1 MGFLFSKDNENQIP
15 NNNIG
20 NEVNEIVPVNDN
32 DKIELRKKDNE
43 IFLCLKIYLCGSGK
57 GRDYL
62 LDIAFKDDIKD
73 PFLKK
78 KAHREFKTDQFHWIL
93 SNYSSDI
100 SSNDVFKK
108 IIKEI
113 KKDKNEI
120 DDENNKKILKQQ
132 IIICFG
138 EENAKRL
145 EHYFKEMRKPRIIF
159 VTESICEIEIDKRYI
174 TNIVTQGLEESHI
187 NSLIISTLWEFDCY
201 FNSRGNIMCRYTP
214 ENILKGFE
222 KDNSLFSINI
232 LLVGKSRTGKSSLI
246 NLIGGKM
253 IALESDDTVSV
264 TNNITEYYIYRNDDK
279 EIHGAIKLID
289 TPGIV
294 PFNKEPNYKRKEEII
309 MNMIKNNKNE
319 KKLEKQIHFILFILM
334 KDDLSIEGDN
344 IQELFE
350 NLKDCNI
357 PVYFIINKTEGDND
371 EEIDERREAIVEELG
386 EDYEELLNE
395 NNFINVN
402 LRKGEIEKIHG
413 ISKIF
418 KKISEYITNN
428 KILNENLKS
437 KIDNLL
443 GGFRKIEKKD
453 IFLSVKEED
462 KIEVNNLKKKIQFDE
477 RIKEIKDI
485 CNTNV
490 FFSKVIDYNQI
501 IEYGKTFAEICKNTI
516 ISLSKLNGILPSV
529 SEEIPLISILQ
540 GYMVKE
546 IEEGFCLN
554 VNSLSY
560 GLKLLQNN
568 VTDLFKK
575 KKLGDEKEGEKDDYD
590 ILNDDKLEDCFNIIE
605 KKIQD
610 FINKSN
616 KKLIFQLGN
625 LINKLGENLK
635 ENQIE
640 NIQNFNEV
648 YTDFIVKFC
657 IFFFEKE
664 IVESEGLTFMMNY
677 YNKLS
682 SLLEDINYYAN
693 KEDWDSFKM
702 EIKNKEIK

>member
-1 MGFLFSKDNENQIP
+1 MGSLYSKDKKDLLYYIK
-15 NNNIG
+15 NNIS
-20 NEVNEIVPVNDN
+20 NKLLPDY
-32 DKIELRKKDNE
+32 DNE
-43 IFLCLKIYLCGSGK
+43 LIQPYQKEGEKFLYLKIYLCGSGK
-57 GRDYL
+57 GRDNL
-62 LDIAFKDDIKD
+62 LNKVFKDDIKD

-443 GGFRKIEKKD
+443 DNFRKIEKND

-462 KIEVNNLKKKIQFDE
+462 KIKINELKKTMNFGE
-477 RIKEIKDI
+477 GMKEIKDI
-485 CNTNV
+485 CKTNV

-501 IEYGKTFAEICKNTI
+501 IEYGKTFAANCKKII
-516 ISLSKLNGILPSV
+516 ISLSKLKGILPSI
-529 SEEIPLISILQ
+529 SEDLPLISILQ

-554 VNSLSY
+554 VNSLNY
-560 GLKLLQNN
+560 GLKLLEHNCSI
-568 VTDLFKK
+568 LFKEQKLNNK
-575 KKLGDEKEGEKDDYD
+575 KEKEKTDYN
-590 ILNDDKLEDCFNIIE
+590 ILNEDKIKNCFDIIE
-605 KKIQD
+605 KKIQE
-610 FINKSN
+610 FLGKSN
-616 KKLIFQLGN
+616 TKFIIRLASFFNDIGEILKKNQ
-625 LINKLGENLK
+625 K
-635 ENQIE
+635 ENIK
-640 NIQNFNEV
+640 IFNEE
-648 YTDFIVKFC
+648 YTDFIEKFC

-664 IVESEGLTFMMNY
+664 IVESEGLTFMANY
-677 YNKLS
+677 YNKLRF
-682 SLLEDINYYAN
+682 LMEDINYYAN
-693 KEDWDSFKM
+693 KEDWDLFEM
-702 EIKNKEIK
+702 EIKN

>member
-1 MGFLFSKDNENQIP
+1 MN
-15 NNNIG
+15 
-20 NEVNEIVPVNDN
+20 
-32 DKIELRKKDNE
+32 
-43 IFLCLKIYLCGSGK
+43 
-57 GRDYL
+57 
-62 LDIAFKDDIKD
+62 
-73 PFLKK
+73 
-78 KAHREFKTDQFHWIL
+78 
-93 SNYSSDI
+93 
-100 SSNDVFKK
+100 
-108 IIKEI
+108 
-113 KKDKNEI
+113 
-120 DDENNKKILKQQ
+120 
-132 IIICFG
+132 FG
-138 EENAKRL
+138 EG
-145 EHYFKEMRKPRIIF
+145 M
-159 VTESICEIEIDKRYI
+159 
-174 TNIVTQGLEESHI
+174 
-187 NSLIISTLWEFDCY
+187 
-201 FNSRGNIMCRYTP
+201 
-214 ENILKGFE
+214 
-222 KDNSLFSINI
+222 
-232 LLVGKSRTGKSSLI
+232 
-246 NLIGGKM
+246 
-253 IALESDDTVSV
+253 
-264 TNNITEYYIYRNDDK
+264 
-279 EIHGAIKLID
+279 
-289 TPGIV
+289 
-294 PFNKEPNYKRKEEII
+294 
-309 MNMIKNNKNE
+309 
-319 KKLEKQIHFILFILM
+319 
-334 KDDLSIEGDN
+334 
-344 IQELFE
+344 
-350 NLKDCNI
+350 
-357 PVYFIINKTEGDND
+357 
-371 EEIDERREAIVEELG
+371 
-386 EDYEELLNE
+386 
-395 NNFINVN
+395 
-402 LRKGEIEKIHG
+402 
-413 ISKIF
+413 
-418 KKISEYITNN
+418 
-428 KILNENLKS
+428 
-437 KIDNLL
+437 
-443 GGFRKIEKKD
+443 
-453 IFLSVKEED
+453 
-462 KIEVNNLKKKIQFDE
+462 
-477 RIKEIKDI
+477 KEIKDI
-485 CNTNV
+485 CKTNV